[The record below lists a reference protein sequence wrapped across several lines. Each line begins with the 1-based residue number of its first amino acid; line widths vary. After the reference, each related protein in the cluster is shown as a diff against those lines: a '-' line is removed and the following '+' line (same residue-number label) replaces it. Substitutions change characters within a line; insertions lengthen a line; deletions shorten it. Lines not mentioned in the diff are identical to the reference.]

1 MSKQK
6 KYIVLTVEALEA
18 LIKVAKKNTHDC
30 AVIYLEAAG
39 KRWPGQLI
47 YTDDFQRL
55 TWANGAGFDSYEEY
69 RNASGEES
77 KRRRTNEQK

>member
-18 LIKVAKKNTHDC
+18 LMKVAKKNTHDC

-69 RNASGEES
+69 RKASVKEV
-77 KRRRTNEQK
+77 KRRRNEN